1 METIR
6 LSNNLELRIN
16 DKRTEVAINRTD
28 NGSCYIDIE
37 VRDGK
42 LEIVYHDRGQIDAQC
57 ESQRK
62 GD

>member
-16 DKRTEVAINRTD
+16 DKQTEAAINRTD

-37 VRDGK
+37 VQDGK
-42 LEIVYHDRGQIDAQC
+42 LVIVYHDRGQIDS
-57 ESQRK
+57 EEN
-62 GD
+62 